1 MAKRTA
7 KPARSRTKGDVEVE
21 FDFDSPPYRKQAV
34 LLEDTRFVVCEGGTK
49 TGKTM
54 AATLWQIGQFLGPA
68 LGDYLPTGKA
78 ANGKHAWFAQQY
90 SVAKI
95 SYERAR
101 HQLRTLEV
109 QGRLKFVETPYP
121 VIKGLG
127 DLAGREWHFLT
138 TENVSSIYG
147 PEWQSAVVEEFTRHK
162 PGVDDAI
169 QTTLAPLSAP
179 ARYIGNLTRK
189 THWGYKL
196 ARDVE
201 SGRLGPDWQYLHLSC
216 WDAVEA
222 GVIPRAVVESARDK
236 AKAQG
241 VHHVWV
247 RDWECRF
254 TDADQP
260 FTADLIARCQSA
272 PQTGGP
278 CALLLDAGGKENP
291 GGIVVLRAMTAP
303 DGGLLLS
310 VPHAEHYLG
319 DLTGFAARVD
329 ELVKLHRPACITFDS
344 YGGMLLEHLQARYPG
359 LCVQS
364 SSRDAVLLTG
374 LQLVREYMTAGRF
387 ALSAD
392 GAQSLADDLD
402 YIGLDGDTV
411 TIGTYQRIYWHNGES
426 VERPVHADA
435 ANALLQG
442 IGKAVERLTAS
453 AAAGHV
459 AVMGTPRAVSQGNR
473 ATVELRGRVESPR
486 PSRAPVFRR

>member
-1 MAKRTA
+1 MAKLA
-7 KPARSRTKGDVEVE
+7 KATRRHKGGIEVEVTVE
-21 FDFDSPPYRKQAV
+21 SPPYPKQAE
-34 LLEDTRFVVCEGGTK
+34 LLSDARFVVCEGGTK

-54 AATLWQIGQFLGPA
+54 VATLWQMEQFTGPA
-68 LGDYLPTGKA
+68 LGDRMPNGRL

-95 SYERAR
+95 SFDRAR
-101 HQLRTLEV
+101 HQLRSLEREGWV
-109 QGRLKFVETPYP
+109 KFIETPHP
-121 VIKGLG
+121 MIKGTG
-127 DLAGREWHFLT
+127 DMEGREWHFIT
-138 TENVSSIYG
+138 TDNVSSIYG

-189 THWGYKL
+189 THWGYRL

-201 SGRLGPDWQYLHLSC
+201 SGKLGPDWQYLHLSC
-216 WDAVEA
+216 WDAVGA
-222 GVIPRAVVESARDK
+222 GVVDRSVVESARDK

-241 VHHVWV
+241 VYHVWI

-272 PQTGGP
+272 SQTGGP

-291 GGIVVLRAMTAP
+291 GGIVVLRAMTAA

-329 ELVKLHRPACITFDS
+329 ELVRQHRPACITFDS

-364 SSRDAVLLTG
+364 SSRDTVLLTG
-374 LQLVREYMTAGRF
+374 LQLTREYMTAGRF

-392 GAQSLADDLD
+392 GAQSLADDLE

-411 TIGTYQRIYWHNGES
+411 TIGTYQRSYWHGGET

-459 AVMGTPRAVSQGNR
+459 AVYGTPRAQHTEAARTSTMRRN
-473 ATVELRGRVESPR
+473 VERQRSTGGSF
-486 PSRAPVFRR
+486 SR